1 MKTPGWIYFRRALP
15 PSIHGRVLPHSE
27 AESIGA
33 NSRIGAIAE
42 RREADFPSAPSAGHQ
57 LRTKAK
63 RQKRKDYYVDQCQ
76 NTKGL
81 QIGQP

>member
-27 AESIGA
+27 AASIGA
-33 NSRIGAIAE
+33 NSSIGASVE
-42 RREADFPSAPSAGHQ
+42 RREADFPGALSAGHQ

-63 RQKRKDYYVDQCQ
+63 R
-76 NTKGL
+76 
-81 QIGQP
+81 